1 MSGEGAKYARQVER
15 YRAED
20 RRARKVSQVVEPLL
34 DRLRAGVNNFASD
47 EFRALVSYFL
57 GDDIKRRDIAL
68 ASDRFRLLEV
78 EIVCERELTFR
89 NGVTV
94 SDFAREHGI
103 RQDTLW
109 RRAHKAGI
117 RSMWMGGRKLYFPED
132 LRSLL

>member
-1 MSGEGAKYARQVER
+1 M
-15 YRAED
+15 
-20 RRARKVSQVVEPLL
+20 VEPLL

-94 SDFAREHGI
+94 SDFAREHGVA
-103 RQDTLW
+103 QQTLSD
-109 RRAHKAGI
+109 RAGKAGLRFLRI
-117 RSMWMGGRKLYFPED
+117 GNRKLFFPED
-132 LRSLL
+132 LASILPTKTRHG